1 MAKIAAAQ
9 PKFTRVDADVRRHSL
24 IAATARCLARD
35 GFDGASVRRICEEA
49 GVSAGLLRHY
59 FDGKDDLVAQT
70 YDGLAADF
78 TRITRDILHGASGGP
93 EERLRAFFEAS
104 FTAEFIDAD
113 VFLVWVAFWRQVRVD
128 EKIRRSHRRAYGVH
142 RRDLEDILHDIAAQ
156 HGFACDPR
164 LAALSLTALMDGL
177 WLEISLDATAFT
189 PAEATAICT
198 NWLDSFIGGGFAGR
212 FN

>member
-1 MAKIAAAQ
+1 MARAATAQ
-9 PKFTRVDADVRRHSL
+9 PKFTRADADVRRRSL
-24 IAATARCLARD
+24 MAATARCLARD
-35 GFDGASVRRICEEA
+35 GFDGASVRRICDEA

-70 YDGLAADF
+70 YEGLAADF
-78 TRITRDILHGASGGP
+78 TRITHDVLQGAAGGA
-93 EERLRAFFEAS
+93 EERLRAFFEIS

-128 EKIRRSHRRAYGVH
+128 ERIRRSHRQAYAAH
-142 RRDLEDILHDIAAQ
+142 RRDLENILGEVAEQNRFIAN
-156 HGFACDPR
+156 PR

-189 PAEATAICT
+189 SVEAAEICG
-198 NWLDSFIGGGFAGR
+198 NWLDSFTGRGFTGR
-212 FN
+212 FE